1 MKRCNNC
8 GWFNLDSAVQ
18 CEKCGDESFKPV
30 IEEEIQVVEEQP
42 AAVVEVEQKEEEVV
56 PEVVVSEEVVPE
68 EVVVEEA
75 APEVA
80 APHNA
85 MASTVMLGAGGITR
99 PDKDSHCPKCRYPIV
114 GNVDYCPNC
123 GATVRNETEA
133 AVPGPA
139 EVKPLE
145 KLHEAVGRSFDPK
158 ATVRDIPEELMTDEK
173 VKEVKVA
180 DEKLEKVE
188 VEKAEVEKVEEVKVE
203 KEEVKEEK
211 YKLVSIDTIGALP
224 VVLELDKIV
233 LIEGRRYRF
242 TK

>member
-56 PEVVVSEEVVPE
+56 PE

-75 APEVA
+75 VVEEA

-173 VKEVKVA
+173 
-180 DEKLEKVE
+180 LEKVE

>member
-42 AAVVEVEQKEEEVV
+42 AAVVEVEQKEEEVF
-56 PEVVVSEEVVPE
+56 PE
-68 EVVVEEA
+68 EVVVEEV

-158 ATVRDIPEELMTDEK
+158 ATVRDIPEELM
-173 VKEVKVA
+173 A
-180 DEKLEKVE
+180 DEKLEKV
-188 VEKAEVEKVEEVKVE
+188 EVEKVEEVKVE